1 MVARTICSRRSGPI
15 PSLGVTPVF
24 VSEVYVG
31 WSTNYV
37 AAEVCDG
44 NSGRVKRGEGA
55 RGLLVPGPH
64 DQAIRRDVAAV
75 NAAFRRGGRAPGAA
89 APPPPRPPG
98 RRHPH
103 PPPPAR
109 GAGGA

>member
-55 RGLLVPGPH
+55 RELLVPGPH

-75 NAAFRRGGRAPGAA
+75 NAAFRRGGRAPEGADQL
-89 APPPPRPPG
+89 PHRPRGPDHRHRPPPG
-98 RRHPH
+98 RGR
-103 PPPPAR
+103 AE
-109 GAGGA
+109 